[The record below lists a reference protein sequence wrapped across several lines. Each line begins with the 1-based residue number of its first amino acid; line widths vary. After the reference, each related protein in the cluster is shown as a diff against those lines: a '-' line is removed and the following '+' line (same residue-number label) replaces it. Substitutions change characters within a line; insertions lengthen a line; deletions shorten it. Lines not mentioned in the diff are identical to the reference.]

1 MNRDI
6 LEIIGFII
14 IVILLLFEICACVLS
29 GKISEEE
36 RKMIERAN
44 KVISKVGLE
53 NQIKKFNEESFEL
66 QEALIKANALL
77 LISDI
82 GDLKEDITSE
92 IADVLFLLIQFI
104 DYFNI
109 KDLDV
114 LDKLVYKSERTLD
127 RMEEGYYDKKRIN

>member
-1 MNRDI
+1 
-6 LEIIGFII
+6 
-14 IVILLLFEICACVLS
+14 
-29 GKISEEE
+29 
-36 RKMIERAN
+36 MIERAN
-44 KVISKVGLE
+44 KVISKFGLE
-53 NQIKKFNEESFEL
+53 NQIKKFNEESYEL
-66 QEALIKANALL
+66 QEALIKANTLL

>member
-1 MNRDI
+1 
-6 LEIIGFII
+6 
-14 IVILLLFEICACVLS
+14 
-29 GKISEEE
+29 
-36 RKMIERAN
+36 MIERAN
-44 KVISKVGLE
+44 KVISKFGLE
-53 NQIKKFNEESFEL
+53 NQIKKFNEESYEL
-66 QEALIKANALL
+66 QEALIKANTLL

-114 LDKLVYKSERTLD
+114 LDKLVYKSERTLG
-127 RMEEGYYDKKRIN
+127 RMEEGYYDKKRID

>member
-1 MNRDI
+1 M
-6 LEIIGFII
+6 
-14 IVILLLFEICACVLS
+14 
-29 GKISEEE
+29 K
-36 RKMIERAN
+36 ERAN
-44 KVISKVGLE
+44 KVISKFGLE
-53 NQIKKFNEESFEL
+53 NQIKKFNEESYEL

-82 GDLKEDITSE
+82 DDLKEDITSE

-109 KDLDV
+109 KDLDI

-127 RMEEGYYDKKRIN
+127 RMEEGYYDKERINRRK

>member
-1 MNRDI
+1 M
-6 LEIIGFII
+6 
-14 IVILLLFEICACVLS
+14 
-29 GKISEEE
+29 K
-36 RKMIERAN
+36 ERAN
-44 KVISKVGLE
+44 KVISKFGLE
-53 NQIKKFNEESFEL
+53 NQIKKFSEESYEL
-66 QEALIKANALL
+66 QEALIKANLQMNMNNIDEL
-77 LISDI
+77 R
-82 GDLKEDITSE
+82 ENITSE